1 MKETTS
7 PPQNLARPWPPS
19 ISVVIPALNAAATL
33 AEQLE
38 ALAGQDY
45 EGDWEVLVVDN
56 GSSDGTA
63 DIARRYARCLPAC
76 TVVEGLRR
84 GHAAPRND
92 GARAAR
98 GELLVYCDAD
108 DVVAPGWLR
117 AMAVAARHN
126 DLVGGWLDAAAL
138 NDEATRS
145 WHGSYP
151 RDRLR
156 SWLLPY
162 SGSGNFAI
170 WAEVLRDLGGWSSD
184 YENGAED
191 VELCWR
197 AQVAGYRL
205 GFAPDAVV
213 RVRYRTG
220 LRRTA
225 RQAWMIGINTER
237 LLRDFAYL
245 RARDLPAET
254 AAVHA
259 LDDGGGARGR
269 AFARGAWLATRLH
282 YLLGPRCRRGQ
293 WISVGAEFAGRL
305 RGALSYRVLGRRP
318 GGQGGAAVA
327 SSGERSAAL

>member
-1 MKETTS
+1 M
-7 PPQNLARPWPPS
+7 AR
-19 ISVVIPALNAAATL
+19 VVSQGPA
-33 AEQLE
+33 
-38 ALAGQDY
+38 QD
-45 EGDWEVLVVDN
+45 L
-56 GSSDGTA
+56 
-63 DIARRYARCLPAC
+63 
-76 TVVEGLRR
+76 
-84 GHAAPRND
+84 
-92 GARAAR
+92 
-98 GELLVYCDAD
+98 
-108 DVVAPGWLR
+108 
-117 AMAVAARHN
+117 
-126 DLVGGWLDAAAL
+126 
-138 NDEATRS
+138 
-145 WHGSYP
+145 
-151 RDRLR
+151 
-156 SWLLPY
+156 WLLPY

-318 GGQGGAAVA
+318 GGRVGPRWRRRVNGRRPCDPHRYVAPSDELERNDGPENRRLRTGSARGGRRGLRV
-327 SSGERSAAL
+327 